1 MKRHIFM
8 SMLYLKIKFEI
19 DIDNDEKL
27 EVIWKHEKIKKGGRG
42 WDIIKLIKLYFLII
56 ILILLLHFQSEV

>member
-1 MKRHIFM
+1 MET
-8 SMLYLKIKFEI
+8 Y
-19 DIDNDEKL
+19 EKN
-27 EVIWKHEKIKKGGRG
+27 KKGGRG